1 MRYCHFIS
9 SNWMAYVKNR
19 VIGEKGRLIYDVL
32 KTASILNKKE
42 SLVTVIA
49 KKFLIQLA
57 ILFY

>member
-1 MRYCHFIS
+1 
-9 SNWMAYVKNR
+9 MAYVKNR
-19 VIGEKGRLIYDVL
+19 VTGEKGRLIYDVH
-32 KTASILNKKE
+32 KTASTLNKKE